1 MEESLRYLRAIID
14 QGNLT
19 RAAESLFISQPAL
32 SRYLSRLER
41 SVGVVLIDRTNQPLE
56 LTPEGHRYYE
66 YLVAVNRLR
75 SRMETDLA
83 DMGQLAGETVRLGAT
98 TWRSEILL
106 PRALSAILRHHPE
119 LQISFFGLSNADL
132 MGLVRS
138 KNLDLAV
145 MSAVRAGAGVD
156 FHMIT
161 EEEVVVA
168 GEVLKTLGDHAGS
181 FRSGSCVPAAKLKP
195 ILQSQRLILMHADH
209 NLGAIV
215 SDFLTRLGVKPR
227 KVIRG
232 SSVSAG
238 VQLSAHSAGLTF
250 VPIQAVIRQ
259 GYPNVPFVRIAE
271 ADLVQ
276 TVGLAWPSDAKPRG
290 RVAELASVL
299 EEELLLEHAEYQNLL

>member
-1 MEESLRYLRAIID
+1 MDESLRYLRAIID

-19 RAAESLFISQPAL
+19 RAAETLFISQPAL
-32 SRYLSRLER
+32 SRYVSRLER
-41 SVGVVLIDRTNQPLE
+41 SVGVVLIDRTTQPVA

-66 YLVAVNRLR
+66 YLIGVNRLR
-75 SRMETDLA
+75 TRMETDLS
-83 DMGQLAGETVRLGAT
+83 DMSQIAGATVRLGAT

-106 PRALSAILRHHPE
+106 PRALPTMLQKHPE

-145 MSAVRAGAGVD
+145 MSAVRAGVGID
-156 FHMIT
+156 FHKIT
-161 EEEVVVA
+161 EEEVIVA
-168 GEVLKTLGDHAGS
+168 GEILNDLPGDVGS
-181 FRSGSCVPAAKLKP
+181 LPSGSSVPAARLKP
-195 ILQSQRLILMHADH
+195 ILQSQRLILMHPDH

-215 SDFLTRLGVKPR
+215 RDFLTRLGVKPR
-227 KVIRG
+227 RVING

-238 VQLSAHSAGLTF
+238 VQLSSHSAGLTF
-250 VPIQAVIRQ
+250 VPIQAVIRE
-259 GYPNVPFVRIAE
+259 GYPNVPFLRVQE

-290 RVAELASVL
+290 VVAELAEVL
-299 EEELLLEHAEYQNLL
+299 EGELLLEHAEYQSLL